1 MELDE
6 LGIDIEAQ
14 NCLDQILQESRTSA
28 DYDPSQGM
36 TGEELRNFCKFLY
49 SQIQSKDEEISRLTA
64 NIKEL
69 TDEVR
74 LSRLQQ
80 QTYNDENKALSATHS
95 QKLDV
100 VLQQLQETKQ
110 ELTDTKRKLET
121 AEILLADANEKNRQL
136 EAERKKNAKER
147 KDLENEIAILRSDL
161 YSGTKSQ
168 QSGRSAEEVGAN
180 DGRDDFDGTDTSI
193 PEGNRKTK
201 VSSGSNSDD
210 EKSEESQSEES
221 DNSSEDEKSDNGASE
236 TPSPKTIYHGP
247 SRKGRTYNKHTV
259 GTPIIH
265 KCDLSHLPE
274 GVTYRIKK
282 NPKKI
287 LHTIT
292 KVEEHW
298 FEEVVLTFPDGHTET
313 YFMPLENDKDAYLYD
328 EIVPG
333 THVTSDFLT
342 EETSNMYDMACPAY
356 REVKNRLSEM

>member
-14 NCLDQILQESRTSA
+14 NCLDQIQQESRTSA

-36 TGEELRNFCKFLY
+36 TGEELHNFCKFLY

-80 QTYNDENKALSATHS
+80 QTYNDENKAVSASHS

-100 VLQQLQETKQ
+100 VLQQLQETRQ
-110 ELTDTKRKLET
+110 ELTDTKRKLKT
-121 AEILLADANEKNRQL
+121 AETLLADAKEKNRQL
-136 EAERKKNAKER
+136 EAARDKDAKER
-147 KDLENEIAILRSDL
+147 KDLENDIALLRSDL

-180 DGRDDFDGTDTSI
+180 DGRDDFDGTDASL
-193 PEGNRKTK
+193 PEANRKDD
-201 VSSGSNSDD
+201 VSSEANSDG
-210 EKSEESQSEES
+210 EKSDNSQSEEP
-221 DNSSEDEKSDNGASE
+221 DNSSEDRDSDKGTPE
-236 TPSPKTIYHGP
+236 TPTPKTIYHGP

-274 GVTYRIKK
+274 GVTYHIKK
-282 NPKKI
+282 NPKK
-287 LHTIT
+287 
-292 KVEEHW
+292 VQ
-298 FEEVVLTFPDGHTET
+298 
-313 YFMPLENDKDAYLYD
+313 
-328 EIVPG
+328 
-333 THVTSDFLT
+333 
-342 EETSNMYDMACPAY
+342 
-356 REVKNRLSEM
+356 